1 MTAQATNTNSKIG
14 PSEAEAF
21 GVRVKGE
28 GGKKAQGAAIKILF
42 AATALILVGAF
53 VYAFIIKPHQ
63 DEADRQARREQAQ
76 AQQSSA
82 VDARPSEAIRAAP
95 ASYDR
100 LPTQSEAD
108 LAAGAQTPDTQS
120 SASGGGSAPPAPRQP
135 TLAETEAL
143 EAVRSPLIFAR
154 DPRAV
159 MAPPAPS
166 PNAPAVTR
174 RLDYA
179 DVTLDRAPLPE
190 LSRNRLAAGTIIP
203 AALETAIDTDLAGT
217 IAARVTANVY
227 DTTTGEIL
235 LIPQGA
241 RLLGRYDRDVSYG
254 QRRAFLVWERLL
266 FPNGSSLSLGAMPG
280 VDGTGAAGVA
290 DQVDY
295 HGDRLLGAIALGAA
309 ISTIGEI
316 ARDADEDESSF
327 AQNVGDAA
335 AAEAARVSGRLV
347 ERELQVRPTI
357 RIRAG
362 MPVRVILTRD
372 VLFDPAEATP

>member
-108 LAAGAQTPDTQS
+108 LAAGAETPDTQS
-120 SASGGGSAPPAPRQP
+120 PASGGGLAPPAPRQP
-135 TLAETEAL
+135 TLAETEAM

-174 RLDYA
+174 HLDYA

-295 HGDRLLGAIALGAA
+295 HGGRLLGAIALGAA

-316 ARDADEDESSF
+316 ARDADEDERSF

>member
-1 MTAQATNTNSKIG
+1 MTAQATPLNAKLT
-14 PSEAEAF
+14 PEAASAF
-21 GVRVKGE
+21 DLRQKGE

-42 AATALILVGAF
+42 ALTTLILVGAF
-53 VYAFIIKPHQ
+53 VFAFILKPRF
-63 DEADRQARREQAQ
+63 DEAEREARRAQAR
-76 AQQSSA
+76 AQQTSA
-82 VDARPSEAIRAAP
+82 ADARPSEVIRAAP

-100 LPTQSEAD
+100 LPAESAIAEA
-108 LAAGAQTPDTQS
+108 LGAETTATAADPRP
-120 SASGGGSAPPAPRQP
+120 APARAAPRQP
-135 TLAETEAL
+135 SLAETEAA
-143 EAVRSPLIFAR
+143 EAAHSPLLFVRDAR
-154 DPRAV
+154 AAEAPPMAAPRA
-159 MAPPAPS
+159 PT
-166 PNAPAVTR
+166 VTR

-190 LSRNRLAAGTIIP
+190 LSPNRLAAGTIIP

-217 IAARVTANVY
+217 IAARVTANIY
-227 DTTTGEIL
+227 DTTTGDIL

-241 RLLGRYDRDVSYG
+241 RLLGRYDRDVAYG
-254 QRRAFLVWERLL
+254 QRRAFLVWERIL
-266 FPNGSSLSLGAMPG
+266 FPNGSSLSLGTMPG
-280 VDGTGAAGVA
+280 VDATGAAGVR

-295 HGDRLLGAIALGAA
+295 HGDRLLGAIGLGAL

-316 ARDADEDESSF
+316 ARDGDDDEGSLS
-327 AQNVGDAA
+327 QNVGDAA

-372 VLFDPAEATP
+372 VIFDPAEAAP

>member
-1 MTAQATNTNSKIG
+1 MNAHAAQANPKIA
-14 PSEAEAF
+14 PTAAEDF
-21 GVRVKGE
+21 GLRMKGE
-28 GGKKAQGAAIKILF
+28 VGKKAQGAAIKILV
-42 AATALILVGAF
+42 ALTTLILVGAF
-53 VYAFIIKPHQ
+53 VFAFIIKPRL
-63 DEADRQARREQAQ
+63 DEAEREARRAQAQ
-76 AQQSSA
+76 AQQTNTA
-82 VDARPSEAIRAAP
+82 DARPSEAIRAAP

-100 LPTQSEAD
+100 LPTESALGETLSEE
-108 LAAGAQTPDTQS
+108 AGPAQATT
-120 SASGGGSAPPAPRQP
+120 GGDAPVRAAPRQP
-135 TLAETEAL
+135 SLAETETL

-154 DPRAV
+154 DQRAV
-159 MAPPAPS
+159 FAPPVQVRAPE
-166 PNAPAVTR
+166 VTR

-190 LSRNRLAAGTIIP
+190 LSRIRLAAGTIIP

-241 RLLGRYDRDVSYG
+241 RLLGRYDRDVAYG
-254 QRRAFLVWERLL
+254 QRRAFLVWERIL
-266 FPNGSSLSLGAMPG
+266 FPNGTSLSLGAMPG
-280 VDGTGAAGVA
+280 VDATGAAGVR

-295 HGDRLLGAIALGAA
+295 HGDRLLGAIGLGAL

-316 ARDADEDESSF
+316 ARDADEDERSF
-327 AQNVGDAA
+327 TQNVGDAA

-372 VLFDPAEATP
+372 VIFDPAEAAP

>member
-1 MTAQATNTNSKIG
+1 MSAQAAPATAKIAT
-14 PSEAEAF
+14 SQAEEF
-21 GVRVKGE
+21 GLRMKGE

-42 AATALILVGAF
+42 ALTTLILIGAF
-53 VYAFIIKPHQ
+53 VFAFILKPRL
-63 DEADRQARREQAQ
+63 DEAEREARRAQAQ
-76 AQQSSA
+76 AQQTSA
-82 VDARPSEAIRAAP
+82 ADARPSEAIRAAP
-95 ASYDR
+95 SSYDR
-100 LPTQSEAD
+100 LPTETE
-108 LAAGAQTPDTQS
+108 LGETRTEDTQS
-120 SASGGGSAPPAPRQP
+120 ATTATGGSAAARPAPRQP

-154 DPRAV
+154 DQRAV
-159 MAPPAPS
+159 VAPPP
-166 PNAPAVTR
+166 PTQRGPAVTR

-203 AALETAIDTDLAGT
+203 AALETAIDTDLAGSV
-217 IAARVTANVY
+217 AARVTANVY

-241 RLLGRYDRDVSYG
+241 RLLGRYDRDVAYG
-254 QRRAFLVWERLL
+254 QRRAFLVWERIL

-280 VDGTGAAGVA
+280 VDATGAAGVR

-295 HGDRLLGAIALGAA
+295 HGGRLLGAIGLGAL

-316 ARDADEDESSF
+316 ARDTNDDERSF

-335 AAEAARVSGRLV
+335 AAEATRVSGRLV

-372 VLFDPAEATP
+372 VLFDPAEAAP

>member
-1 MTAQATNTNSKIG
+1 VA
-14 PSEAEAF
+14 P
-21 GVRVKGE
+21 R
-28 GGKKAQGAAIKILF
+28 
-42 AATALILVGAF
+42 
-53 VYAFIIKPHQ
+53 
-63 DEADRQARREQAQ
+63 DARRAQAQ
-76 AQQSSA
+76 AQQTSA
-82 VDARPSEAIRAAP
+82 VDARPSEVIRSAP
-95 ASYDR
+95 GSYDR
-100 LPTQSEAD
+100 LPAQSAVSKVAAD
-108 LAAGAQTPDTQS
+108 ARAAEETSTGGAS
-120 SASGGGSAPPAPRQP
+120 STRPAPRQP
-135 TLAETEAL
+135 SLAESEAI
-143 EAVRSPLIFAR
+143 EAARSPLIFVR
-154 DPRAV
+154 DQRAA
-159 MAPPAPS
+159 APPAPALR
-166 PNAPAVTR
+166 APAVTR

-254 QRRAFLVWERLL
+254 QRRAFLVWERIL
-266 FPNGSSLSLGAMPG
+266 FPNGSSLSLGTMPG
-280 VDGTGAAGVA
+280 VDATGAAGVR

-295 HGDRLLGAIALGAA
+295 HGERLLGAIGLGAL
-309 ISTIGEI
+309 ISTIGEF
-316 ARDADEDESSF
+316 ARDSDKDDRSF
-327 AQNVGDAA
+327 SQNVGDAA

-372 VLFDPAEATP
+372 VLFDPVESAP

>member
-1 MTAQATNTNSKIG
+1 MTAEATPLNAKLT
-14 PSEAEAF
+14 PEAAGAF
-21 GVRVKGE
+21 DLRQKGE

-42 AATALILVGAF
+42 ALTTLILVGAF
-53 VYAFIIKPHQ
+53 VFAFILKPHF
-63 DEADRQARREQAQ
+63 DEAEREARRAQAQ
-76 AQQSSA
+76 AQQTSA
-82 VDARPSEAIRAAP
+82 ADARPSEVIRAAP

-100 LPTQSEAD
+100 LPVESAIAEALD
-108 LAAGAQTPDTQS
+108 AETTATAADPRP
-120 SASGGGSAPPAPRQP
+120 APARTAPRQP
-135 TLAETEAL
+135 SLAETEAA
-143 EAVRSPLIFAR
+143 EAARSPLLLVRDAR
-154 DPRAV
+154 AAEAPVMAAPRA
-159 MAPPAPS
+159 PT
-166 PNAPAVTR
+166 VTR

-227 DTTTGEIL
+227 DTTTGDIL

-241 RLLGRYDRDVSYG
+241 RLLGRYDRDVAYG
-254 QRRAFLVWERLL
+254 QRRAFLVWERIL
-266 FPNGSSLSLGAMPG
+266 FPNGSSLSLGTMPG
-280 VDGTGAAGVA
+280 VDATGAAGVR

-295 HGDRLLGAIALGAA
+295 HGNRLLGAIGLGAL

-316 ARDADEDESSF
+316 ARDGDDDERSF
-327 AQNVGDAA
+327 TQNVGDAA

-372 VLFDPAEATP
+372 VIFDPAEAAP

>member
-1 MTAQATNTNSKIG
+1 MNAHAKVT
-14 PSEAEAF
+14 PDEADAF
-21 GVRVKGE
+21 ALRLKGE

-42 AATALILVGAF
+42 AITTLILVGAF
-53 VYAFIIKPHQ
+53 VFAFIIKPRL
-63 DEADRQARREQAQ
+63 DEAERTARRAQAQ
-76 AQQSSA
+76 AQQTSA
-82 VDARPSEAIRAAP
+82 ADARPSEAIRTAP

-100 LPTQSEAD
+100 LPAESEVTR
-108 LAAGAQTPDTQS
+108 AAAEEATTTSATTSGAAVRPAQ
-120 SASGGGSAPPAPRQP
+120 PPRPS
-135 TLAETEAL
+135 LAETEAV
-143 EAVRSPLIFAR
+143 EAARSPLIFVR
-154 DPRAV
+154 DQRAAV
-159 MAPPAPS
+159 APPQAAPRM
-166 PNAPAVTR
+166 PAVAR

-190 LSRNRLAAGTIIP
+190 LSPNRLAAGTIIP

-241 RLLGRYDRDVSYG
+241 RLLGRYDRDVAYG
-254 QRRAFLVWERLL
+254 QRRAFLVWERIL
-266 FPNGSSLSLGAMPG
+266 FPNGSSLSLGTMPG
-280 VDGTGAAGVA
+280 VDATGAAGVR

-295 HGDRLLGAIALGAA
+295 HGDRLLGAIGLGAL

-316 ARDADEDESSF
+316 ARDGDDDDRSF
-327 AQNVGDAA
+327 TQNVGDAA

-372 VLFDPAEATP
+372 VIFDPAEAAP

>member
-1 MTAQATNTNSKIG
+1 MTAEATPLNAKLT
-14 PSEAEAF
+14 PEAASAF
-21 GVRVKGE
+21 DLRQKGE

-42 AATALILVGAF
+42 ALTTLILVGAF
-53 VYAFIIKPHQ
+53 VFAFILKPRL
-63 DEADRQARREQAQ
+63 DEAEREARRAQAQ
-76 AQQSSA
+76 AQQTSA
-82 VDARPSEAIRAAP
+82 ADARPSEVIRSAP

-100 LPTQSEAD
+100 LPAESAIAEA
-108 LAAGAQTPDTQS
+108 LGAETTATAADPRPGPAR
-120 SASGGGSAPPAPRQP
+120 PAPRQP
-135 TLAETEAL
+135 SITETEAA
-143 EAVRSPLIFAR
+143 EAARSPLLFAR
-154 DPRAV
+154 DARAAEAPPITAPRA
-159 MAPPAPS
+159 PP
-166 PNAPAVTR
+166 VTR

-190 LSRNRLAAGTIIP
+190 LSANRLAAGTIIP

-227 DTTTGEIL
+227 DTTTGDIL

-241 RLLGRYDRDVSYG
+241 RLLGRYDRDVAYG
-254 QRRAFLVWERLL
+254 QRRAFLVWERIL
-266 FPNGSSLSLGAMPG
+266 FPNGSSLSLGTMPG
-280 VDGTGAAGVA
+280 VDAIGAAGVR

-295 HGDRLLGAIALGAA
+295 HGDRLLGAIGLGAL

-316 ARDADEDESSF
+316 ARDGDDDERSF
-327 AQNVGDAA
+327 SQNVGDAA

-372 VLFDPAEATP
+372 VIFDPAEAAP

>member
-1 MTAQATNTNSKIG
+1 MSAQAANTNTKIAT
-14 PSEAEAF
+14 SEAEVF
-21 GVRVKGE
+21 GVRIKTE

-53 VYAFIIKPHQ
+53 VFAFILKPRF
-63 DEADRQARREQAQ
+63 DEAKRDARRAQAQ
-76 AQQSSA
+76 AQQTSA
-82 VDARPSEAIRAAP
+82 VDARPSEVIRSAP
-95 ASYDR
+95 GSYDR
-100 LPTQSEAD
+100 LPAQSAVSKVAAD
-108 LAAGAQTPDTQS
+108 ARAAEETSTGGAS
-120 SASGGGSAPPAPRQP
+120 STRPAPRQP
-135 TLAETEAL
+135 SLAESEAI
-143 EAVRSPLIFAR
+143 EAARSPLIFVR
-154 DPRAV
+154 DQRAA
-159 MAPPAPS
+159 APPAPALR
-166 PNAPAVTR
+166 APAVTR

-254 QRRAFLVWERLL
+254 QRRAFLVWERIL
-266 FPNGSSLSLGAMPG
+266 FPNGSSLSLGTMPG
-280 VDGTGAAGVA
+280 VDATGAAGVR

-295 HGDRLLGAIALGAA
+295 HGERLLGAIGLGAL
-309 ISTIGEI
+309 ISTIGEF
-316 ARDADEDESSF
+316 ARDSDKDDRSF
-327 AQNVGDAA
+327 SQNVGDAA

-372 VLFDPAEATP
+372 VLFDPVESAP

>member
-1 MTAQATNTNSKIG
+1 MTAEATPLNAKLT
-14 PSEAEAF
+14 PEAASAF
-21 GVRVKGE
+21 DLRQKGE

-42 AATALILVGAF
+42 ALTTLILVGAF
-53 VYAFIIKPHQ
+53 VFAFILKPRL
-63 DEADRQARREQAQ
+63 DEAEREARRAQAQ
-76 AQQSSA
+76 AQQTSA
-82 VDARPSEAIRAAP
+82 ADARPSEVIRAAP

-100 LPTQSEAD
+100 LPAESAIAETLGAETTTTGAAEA
-108 LAAGAQTPDTQS
+108 QP
-120 SASGGGSAPPAPRQP
+120 APARATPRQP
-135 TLAETEAL
+135 SLAETEAA
-143 EAVRSPLIFAR
+143 EAARSPLLFVRDAR
-154 DPRAV
+154 AAEGPTQVAPR
-159 MAPPAPS
+159 PPT
-166 PNAPAVTR
+166 VTR

-190 LSRNRLAAGTIIP
+190 LSPNRLAAGTIIP

-227 DTTTGEIL
+227 DTTTGDIL

-241 RLLGRYDRDVSYG
+241 RLLGRYDRDVAYG
-254 QRRAFLVWERLL
+254 QRRAFLVWERIL
-266 FPNGSSLSLGAMPG
+266 FPNGSSLSLGTMPG
-280 VDGTGAAGVA
+280 VDATGAAGVR
-290 DQVDY
+290 DRVDY
-295 HGDRLLGAIALGAA
+295 HGDRLLGAIGLGAL

-316 ARDADEDESSF
+316 ARDSDEDDRSF
-327 AQNVGDAA
+327 TQNVGDAA

-372 VLFDPAEATP
+372 VIFDPAEAAP

>member
-1 MTAQATNTNSKIG
+1 MNAHAKITPG
-14 PSEAEAF
+14 EADAF
-21 GVRVKGE
+21 ALRLKGE

-42 AATALILVGAF
+42 AITTLILVGAF
-53 VYAFIIKPHQ
+53 VFAFIIKPRL
-63 DEADRQARREQAQ
+63 DEAERTARRAQAQ
-76 AQQSSA
+76 AQQTSA
-82 VDARPSEAIRAAP
+82 ADARPSEVIRTAP

-100 LPTQSEAD
+100 LPAESEVTR
-108 LAAGAQTPDTQS
+108 AAVEEATTT
-120 SASGGGSAPPAPRQP
+120 SAPTSGEAVRPAQPPRP
-135 TLAETEAL
+135 SLAETEAV
-143 EAVRSPLIFAR
+143 EAARSPLIFVR
-154 DPRAV
+154 DQRAAV
-159 MAPPAPS
+159 APPQVAPRM
-166 PNAPAVTR
+166 PAVAR

-190 LSRNRLAAGTIIP
+190 LSPNRLAAGTIIP

-241 RLLGRYDRDVSYG
+241 RLLGRYDRDVAYG
-254 QRRAFLVWERLL
+254 QRRAFLVWERIL
-266 FPNGSSLSLGAMPG
+266 FPNGSSLSLGTMPG
-280 VDGTGAAGVA
+280 VDATGAAGVR

-295 HGDRLLGAIALGAA
+295 HGDRLLGAIGLGAL

-316 ARDADEDESSF
+316 ARDGDDDERSF
-327 AQNVGDAA
+327 TQNVGDAA

-357 RIRAG
+357 RIRTG

-372 VLFDPAEATP
+372 VIFDPAEAAP